1 MDAQKH
7 KAKQA
12 LRRKYR
18 VRRKTRGTANK
29 PRLSVFRSNLHI
41 YAQLIDDDQQITL
54 AAASSVEKAANLQY
68 GGNVAAAMTV
78 GKLLAEKAKA
88 KGITVATFD
97 RGSYR
102 FHGRVKALARAATE
116 AGLICTGLVDEP
128 KKKRETTVADA
139 KSKAKSDGKK
149 KPAKA

>member
-1 MDAQKH
+1 
-7 KAKQA
+7 
-12 LRRKYR
+12 
-18 VRRKTRGTANK
+18 
-29 PRLSVFRSNLHI
+29 
-41 YAQLIDDDQQITL
+41 
-54 AAASSVEKAANLQY
+54 
-68 GGNVAAAMTV
+68 MTV